1 MYLKFN
7 QSWLDLNQSKAFS
20 SIVGLVTKVVAYMI
34 NNNEKLPTPL
44 SEKKYSGR
52 FAVRVPS
59 MVHQRLV
66 LEAAERGVSM
76 NRLVSA
82 KLAM

>member
-1 MYLKFN
+1 
-7 QSWLDLNQSKAFS
+7 
-20 SIVGLVTKVVAYMI
+20 MI
-34 NNNEKLPTPL
+34 SNNEKLPIPL

-59 MVHQRLV
+59 MVHQKLA

>member
-1 MYLKFN
+1 MNTIITATNVLAKIIINFKLSLLVASFN
-7 QSWLDLNQSKAFS
+7 SWTL
-20 SIVGLVTKVVAYMI
+20 
-34 NNNEKLPTPL
+34 
-44 SEKKYSGR
+44 
-52 FAVRVPS
+52 
-59 MVHQRLV
+59 VHQKLA